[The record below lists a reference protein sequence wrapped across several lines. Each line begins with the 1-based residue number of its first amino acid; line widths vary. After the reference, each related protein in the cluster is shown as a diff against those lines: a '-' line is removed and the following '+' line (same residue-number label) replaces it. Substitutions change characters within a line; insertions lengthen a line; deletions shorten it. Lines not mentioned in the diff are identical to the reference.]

1 MEDCSCL
8 ELENHWNHIF
18 VCLSLS
24 LFSVGFKFWV
34 KLGWWG
40 VKLWRWML
48 IISVK
53 SCFCTSSDVFSFGE
67 GAHTR
72 CFTSLTWT
80 CKSLITLL
88 QGPLSITNF
97 WRLWKRREPM
107 VCKDLR
113 FYFFVYFD
121 SVLQS
126 FMRHFGKWNVCRRS
140 VFQIACTVVF
150 PVILRR
156 YPLDTHWVPQ
166 DFLKNQNPSR
176 VFMLFASFCHRFPK
190 A

>member
-8 ELENHWNHIF
+8 ELENHWNHIC

-34 KLGWWG
+34 KLGRWG
-40 VKLWRWML
+40 VKLWMWML

-67 GAHTR
+67 GTHTR

-80 CKSLITLL
+80 CKSLNPTPGSLIHNKIFEDFEKEGSQWSVQTSDFIFSCIL
-88 QGPLSITNF
+88 I
-97 WRLWKRREPM
+97 
-107 VCKDLR
+107 
-113 FYFFVYFD
+113 
-121 SVLQS
+121 VLQS
-126 FMRHFGKWNVCRRS
+126 FMRHFGKWNVCRQS
-140 VFQIACTVVF
+140 IFQIACTVLF
-150 PVILRR
+150 PVILGR
-156 YPLDTHWVPQ
+156 YPLDTHCISQ
-166 DFLKNQNPSR
+166 EFFLNQNPSR
-176 VFMLFASFCHRFPK
+176 VCMLFASFCHRFPK